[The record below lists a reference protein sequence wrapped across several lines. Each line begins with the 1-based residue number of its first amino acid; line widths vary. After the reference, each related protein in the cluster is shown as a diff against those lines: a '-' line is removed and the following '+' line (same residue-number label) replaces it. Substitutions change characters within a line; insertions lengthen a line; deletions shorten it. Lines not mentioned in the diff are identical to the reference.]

1 MSDLKTT
8 CPACDSETSAIGMAF
23 RDGEPCPYCGL
34 PAEAAEAVMEARK
47 REEAS
52 ELVLERMAKA
62 EARAAMAERR
72 LGHLLGTLGTIARMA
87 DSARGGLES

>member
-1 MSDLKTT
+1 MSDLKQM

-34 PAEAAEAVMEARK
+34 PAESAEAVMEARK
-47 REEAS
+47 RGATEQ
-52 ELVLERMAKA
+52 VLERMAKA

-72 LGHLLGTLGTIARMA
+72 LGHLLGALGTIARMA
-87 DSARGGLES
+87 DSARGGLEP

>member
-8 CPACDSETSAIGMAF
+8 CPACDSWTSEVGRAL

-34 PAEAAEAVMEARK
+34 PAEAAETVMEARK
-47 REEAS
+47 LARSA
-52 ELVLERMAKA
+52 LERMARA
-62 EARAAMAERR
+62 EARAAMAEKR
-72 LGHLLGTLGTIARMA
+72 LGHLLGTLGAIARMA

>member
-8 CPACDSETSAIGMAF
+8 CPACDSWTSEVGRAL

-34 PAEAAEAVMEARK
+34 PAEAAEAVIRAR
-47 REEAS
+47 RRGAAED
-52 ELVLERMAKA
+52 VLERMAKA
-62 EARAAMAERR
+62 EARAAMAEKR
-72 LGHLLGTLGTIARMA
+72 LGHLLGTLGAIARMA

>member
-1 MSDLKTT
+1 MSDLKQM

-47 REEAS
+47 RGATEQ
-52 ELVLERMAKA
+52 VLERLAKA

-72 LGHLLGTLGTIARMA
+72 LGHLLGTLSAIARMA
-87 DSARGGLES
+87 DSARGGLEP